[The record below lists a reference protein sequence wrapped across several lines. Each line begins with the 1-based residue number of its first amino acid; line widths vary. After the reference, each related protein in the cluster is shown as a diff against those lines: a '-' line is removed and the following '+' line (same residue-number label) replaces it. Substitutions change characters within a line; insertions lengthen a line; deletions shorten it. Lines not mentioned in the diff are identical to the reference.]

1 MIQAASKKISFGK
14 YVSTIEYGSGIAMD
28 SPNQFGFFPV
38 SFPGLHYTL
47 TIHKAEVINTW

>member
-1 MIQAASKKISFGK
+1 MIQAASKIKFGK